1 MANRYWVGGNGTWN
15 TTSTTNWSASS
26 GGAGGASV
34 PTAADSVFFDQASTY
49 TVSCGSASVVCLDF
63 TVSAGTVT
71 FTASTGK
78 VTISGSM
85 AITAGTVASIAL
97 ASYTFNATSGT
108 KTITTGGVTFPGD
121 FIFDGVGGSWQLQD
135 NVTISGNNPL
145 TLTNGSLDLNNKVF
159 TAATFGS
166 NNTNTR
172 TLAFGTGNITCYRGT
187 AAGTT
192 IVTVNA
198 TNLTITGTPTLNL
211 TYAGAL
217 DVNLNFVGFSES
229 NAFNISASAGT
240 YALGFTASVGN
251 SYVKNLNL
259 TGFSGTL
266 GSNTTITVNVYG
278 NLTLG
283 SASTFAYGTNSTIN
297 FAATSGTKTIT
308 TAGVT
313 LGACS
318 IVFNGAGGTFQF
330 QDNFTQSNSS
340 TTVGVTL
347 TNGTVDLNG
356 KTVTCNFLATG
367 AGTKNLTFNAGTLV
381 ARNSTTTAWNN
392 ANPTNFT
399 TTAGTGT
406 GKISMTG
413 ATAKTFVGGGSTY
426 NCTLSNDGAGALTV
440 TGSNT
445 FTTIANGVQPTTF
458 TFTAGTT
465 TTVTNWNVS
474 GTSGNLVTIGSATA
488 ASHTLSKASGIV
500 VSNYLS
506 ISRSTAT
513 GGATWYAQTTSVD
526 GGNNSG
532 WLFTSANV
540 DATVNTVDGQDVNAA
555 SATRFTAIAAVW
567 DLGVWDQSLWDG
579 NIAYSATTDGADVNL
594 AYLGISTNA
603 TSNTTDGSDLNNA
616 IANLNSNAVSNTTDG
631 SDIYALFANVNADAT
646 STTTDGTDIY
656 NISVSSFINA
666 VSATTDGAD
675 VSSAIANV
683 GPNVVVIDTH
693 DGGDRQKKRFNAEA
707 EEKKRRKDQ
716 LIAIYEDLLEAKPS
730 IAEEIVA
737 PFARQDKQD
746 IYASIDF
753 DALLSDLN
761 RVDALYREHQEMDDE
776 EVLLML

>member
-1 MANRYWVGGNGTWN
+1 
-15 TTSTTNWSASS
+15 
-26 GGAGGASV
+26 
-34 PTAADSVFFDQASTY
+34 
-49 TVSCGSASVVCLDF
+49 
-63 TVSAGTVT
+63 
-71 FTASTGK
+71 
-78 VTISGSM
+78 
-85 AITAGTVASIAL
+85 
-97 ASYTFNATSGT
+97 
-108 KTITTGGVTFPGD
+108 
-121 FIFDGVGGSWQLQD
+121 
-135 NVTISGNNPL
+135 L
-145 TLTNGSLDLNNKVF
+145 T
-159 TAATFGS
+159 
-166 NNTNTR
+166 
-172 TLAFGTGNITCYRGT
+172 
-187 AAGTT
+187 
-192 IVTVNA
+192 
-198 TNLTITGTPTLNL
+198 
-211 TYAGAL
+211 
-217 DVNLNFVGFSES
+217 
-229 NAFNISASAGT
+229 
-240 YALGFTASVGN
+240 
-251 SYVKNLNL
+251 
-259 TGFSGTL
+259 
-266 GSNTTITVNVYG
+266 
-278 NLTLG
+278 
-283 SASTFAYGTNSTIN
+283 
-297 FAATSGTKTIT
+297 
-308 TAGVT
+308 
-313 LGACS
+313 
-318 IVFNGAGGTFQF
+318 
-330 QDNFTQSNSS
+330 
-340 TTVGVTL
+340 
-347 TNGTVDLNG
+347 
-356 KTVTCNFLATG
+356 
-367 AGTKNLTFNAGTLV
+367 AGTLV

-392 ANPTNFT
+392 ATPTNFT

-603 TSNTTDGSDLNNA
+603 TSDTTDGSDLNNA

-646 STTTDGTDIY
+646 SATTDGTDIY